1 MPKKIREP
9 FIKKRKNT
17 EKDLKQKLGLFDQL
31 PENCLSCEKPFDK
44 TDIKEVSTWKVV
56 VKSEQELVRLY
67 CPDCFQT
74 ATQIVKDFE
83 KRIQERLDGERERE
97 EGEAEGT
104 EPNDVGGLGEG
115 L

>member
-31 PENCLSCEKPFDK
+31 PENCLTCEKSFDK
-44 TDIKEVSTWKVV
+44 TNVEEVSTWKVV
-56 VKSEQELVRLY
+56 VKSEQVRLY
-67 CPDCFQT
+67 CPECFET

-83 KRIQERLDGERERE
+83 KRIQERLDGQVKGESN
-97 EGEAEGT
+97 EG
-104 EPNDVGGLGEG
+104 NDVGGLGEG

>member
-1 MPKKIREP
+1 MPKKIRDGYV
-9 FIKKRKNT
+9 KKRKNV

-31 PENCLSCEKPFDK
+31 PENCLTCEKSFDK
-44 TDIKEVSTWKVV
+44 TNVEEVSTWKVV
-56 VKSEQELVRLY
+56 VKSEQVRLY
-67 CPDCFQT
+67 CPECFET

-97 EGEAEGT
+97 EGEAEGA
-104 EPNDVGGLGEG
+104 EPNDVGGLGES

>member
-31 PENCLSCEKPFDK
+31 PENCLTCEKSFDK
-44 TDIKEVSTWKVV
+44 TNVEEVSTWKVV
-56 VKSEQELVRLY
+56 VKSEQVRLY
-67 CPDCFQT
+67 CPECFET

-83 KRIQERLDGERERE
+83 KRIQERLDEQVKGESN
-97 EGEAEGT
+97 EG
-104 EPNDVGGLGEG
+104 NDVGGLGEG